1 MEQGEIIGPD
11 SVPLPGSDIFVLGA
25 AILMCIVATCV
36 VAVMLAARFRRRR
49 RGAPPRRAVGVSAW
63 CAVAVVALC
72 AGLVKWPF
80 GFFVPEFP
88 ALPRLFPDDAF
99 FYRPI
104 DDLDVARH
112 SRRTVDAI
120 GGLPVAAAPLS
131 TAEHG
136 RTRGIPFNFVDRD
149 TPRHRFDF
157 TYPGASDDVA
167 YPIADPAY
175 VQSMPLYRADNHYVG
190 IDLEGRRMWEL
201 AGVRRWFWIWQ
212 AGSGALWD
220 LDSLAYPKG
229 LTTASGVPL
238 IPLTYTYEQV
248 ASGSIDHALMLSM
261 PVVRTEVHH
270 WPARHTDGPV
280 DDPDAPAMGSWFRLR
295 SDVDLSGLGPQARVV
310 AEALQRYGAILGDT
324 GGSMAFTGM
333 PDRRW
338 DDKDLATLGTLDSDD
353 FEVVDTSSLMVDP
366 ASMEAAG

>member
-11 SVPLPGSDIFVLGA
+11 HVPLPGSDIFVLGV
-25 AILMCIVATCV
+25 AILVCIVATCA
-36 VAVMLAARFRRRR
+36 AVGMLAARLRRRL
-49 RGAPPRRAVGVSAW
+49 RGTPPRRARGVAAW
-63 CAVAVVALC
+63 CTVAVVALC
-72 AGLVKWPF
+72 AVLVKWPF

-88 ALPRLFPDDAF
+88 ALPRLFPDEAF

-104 DDLDVARH
+104 ADLEVARH
-112 SRRTVDAI
+112 SRRTIDAI
-120 GGLPVAAAPLS
+120 GGLPVATGHLG
-131 TAEHG
+131 TDENM
-136 RTRGIPFNFVDRD
+136 RTGGIPFNFVDRD
-149 TPRHRFDF
+149 TPRHRFEF
-157 TYPGASDDVA
+157 TFPGASDDVP

-175 VQSMPLYRADNHYVG
+175 VQLMPLYGADNHYVG

-212 AGSGALWD
+212 AGAGAVWD
-220 LDSLAYPKG
+220 LDSLEYPKG
-229 LTTASGVPL
+229 QTTASGVPL

-261 PVVRTEVHH
+261 PVVRTEVYQ

-310 AEALQRYGAILGDT
+310 AEALRRHGAILGDT
-324 GGSMAFTGM
+324 GGSMAFTGV

-338 DDKDLATLGTLDSDD
+338 DDKDLATLRTLDSDD
-353 FEVVDTSSLMVDP
+353 FEVVDASSLMVDP
-366 ASMEAAG
+366 ASMEATG